1 MREPRNIPQS
11 NFEDFT
17 PGKPA
22 QKGKTYAW
30 KPKADIRIHELAKCI
45 NFVSHPI
52 CHDLSLID
60 PDCLRHFE
68 VIDS

>member
-1 MREPRNIPQS
+1 MREHRNNPRS
-11 NFEDFT
+11 NFEEFT
-17 PGKPA
+17 PGKSA
-22 QKGKTYAW
+22 QTGKTYAW
-30 KPKADIRIHELAKCI
+30 KPKDDIRISELARCI

-68 VIDS
+68 IIDS